1 MKTNLALAWMV
12 LLAVSLLSL
21 SFPDPYL
28 VHKAVIVSE
37 ITQICAVHCLFR
49 VRLSD
54 FRGKTDT
61 YEHAQVSHD
70 AAARDTGETRSARAN
85 CLHAGLVFSKDF

>member
-1 MKTNLALAWMV
+1 MV

-28 VHKAVIVSE
+28 VHKAVILSE

-54 FRGKTDT
+54 FRGKQTHT
-61 YEHAQVSHD
+61 SMRRYRMMQQLVTLGRHGPRAQTVCLL
-70 AAARDTGETRSARAN
+70 ALFLTRTFK
-85 CLHAGLVFSKDF
+85 LYLGL